1 MTVLTVKAKQDHL
14 EKVAST
20 REPVRALAEFVW
32 NALDAAATEVRVIF
46 QRNPMGG
53 LQTISVADN
62 GSGITAHRAKIDFE
76 NIGES
81 WKRGRKRTDDNRAM
95 HGKEGQGRL
104 RFFSLSEQAEWVSK
118 FREEGDEGKV
128 CTFRIRISADALH
141 RADVPEPKETGG
153 DKTGTTLTL
162 YNLKDS
168 FDWLESDEARSEF
181 TSIFAPYA
189 LQYPNISIIYAGTQI
204 DTTHSIERV
213 KDIPIRAVR
222 TTNRTINDLRL
233 RVIEWRSGSESR
245 KIHFGSE
252 DGVVLGSQPAHVTA
266 PDFRFS
272 AYAYSSFFQEIADAN
287 LLDFEGLNDAD
298 FNDVCAHV
306 RDHLSDYFRARKAE
320 RTSHLIDQLKEEGV
334 YPYTEPPRDSIEERE
349 RDVFDIATHAVSSY
363 SKEFKRADSPT
374 KKMTLSLLQ
383 QALRNNPES
392 VSNILHAVFNLPKN
406 RQDEF
411 SELLNKTELGNIISS
426 SSLIAERI
434 VELEVLKTIVFEPKH
449 RMSVKERG
457 ELDVLISN
465 NTWIFGEQF
474 HLTMSERGLT
484 RVMQRVAEELGTSG
498 RRKKVVKKLD
508 GKSGRVDSFLG
519 RTVPHPDGEI
529 HEFLLIELKRPNL
542 EIGRKELDQL
552 EDYVNAI
559 MAQDDFQ
566 NTDTRWNFYLV
577 TGKYDDTV
585 RNRITQSDRPTGVLL
600 EKDNMRAWVKTWG
613 ELIRECEGR
622 LRFIQDRL
630 KVEVS
635 EEEIERRIESLRGS
649 IVQSSQK
656 AEQNAETSEET

>member
-1 MTVLTVKAKQDHL
+1 MTLLTVKARQDHL

-20 REPVRALAEFVW
+20 REPVKALAEFVW

-46 QRNPMGG
+46 TRNPLGG
-53 LQTISVADN
+53 LQTISIIDN
-62 GSGITAHRAKIDFE
+62 GSGITPHRAKIDFE

-81 WKRGRKRTDDNRAM
+81 WKRSLRRTSDNRAI

-104 RFFSLSEQAEWVSK
+104 RFFSLSEQAEWDSR
-118 FREEGDEGKV
+118 FRNKDKV
-128 CTFRIRISADALH
+128 ETFKIRISANALH
-141 RADVPEPKETGG
+141 HADVPEPQETAG
-153 DKTGTTLTL
+153 DTTGTTLTL

-189 LQYPNISIIYAGTQI
+189 LQYPSVSIIYAGSKI

-213 KDIPIRAVR
+213 KDISIGSVH
-222 TTNRTINDLRL
+222 TTNRIINDLRL

-252 DGVVLGSQPAHVTA
+252 DGVILGSQPANITA

-272 AYAYSSFFQEIADAN
+272 AYAYSSLFQEIADAN
-287 LLDFEGLNDAD
+287 LLEFEGLNDTD
-298 FNDVCAHV
+298 FNDVCGHI
-306 RDHLSDYFRARKAE
+306 REHLSNYFRARKAE

-363 SKEFKRADSPT
+363 SKEFKRADNPT
-374 KKMTLSLLQ
+374 KKMTLSLLK

-392 VSNILHAVFNLPKN
+392 VSTILHAVFNLPKK

-411 SELLNKTELGNIISS
+411 SDLLNKTELGNIISS

-434 VELEVLKTIVFEPKH
+434 VELEVLKAIVFEPRH
-449 RMSVKERG
+449 RFSVKERG

-484 RVMQRVAEELGTSG
+484 RVMQRVAEELGTNG
-498 RRKKVVKKLD
+498 RRKKGVKKPD
-508 GKSGRVDSFLG
+508 GKIGRVDSFLG

-529 HEFLLIELKRPNL
+529 HEFLLVELKRPSL

-559 MAQDDFQ
+559 MVQPDFK

-577 TGKYDDTV
+577 TGQYDDTV
-585 RNRITQSDRPTGVLL
+585 RNRVTQSGRTTGVFL
-600 EKDNMRAWVKTWG
+600 EKENMRAWVKTWG

-622 LRFIQDRL
+622 LRFVQDRL
-630 KVEVS
+630 NVEVS
-635 EEEIERRIESLRGS
+635 EEEIERRIENLRGS
-649 IVQSSQK
+649 IVQSSHREAQDDK
-656 AEQNAETSEET
+656 KTEETHSI